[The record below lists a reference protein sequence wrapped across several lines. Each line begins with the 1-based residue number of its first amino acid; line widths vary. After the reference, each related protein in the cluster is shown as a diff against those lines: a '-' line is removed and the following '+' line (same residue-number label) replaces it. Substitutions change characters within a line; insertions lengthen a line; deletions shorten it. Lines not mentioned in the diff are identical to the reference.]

1 MGPVSTTEA
10 FGKVLPI
17 VSILGVVNML
27 LSILPLVISIVTLVL
42 VIKIYKRK

>member
-1 MGPVSTTEA
+1 MGPVSTTET
-10 FGKVLPI
+10 FSKVLPM